1 MAGRGWWGQQ
11 FEELLRLKNFCHGKP
26 EQREHG
32 GEHMVAGERD
42 VWNQDSP
49 EEPLLEMVGSVGVG
63 S

>member
-26 EQREHG
+26 EQRERG

-42 VWNQDSP
+42 V
-49 EEPLLEMVGSVGVG
+49 
-63 S
+63 